1 MNQETVDRRRAI
13 EALRAGVPNRDV
25 VRMLPPEQ
33 RDLDERFQALLAAAE
48 NGWDDEKQQPG
59 LLLEGDFGTGKSHW
73 LEYFRHLALESHF
86 VVSTVVLNKETPLH
100 DLKKIFRACVE
111 SAVIPGK
118 IGPAL
123 EEIAH
128 AYTLDGGASFQQL
141 TEWVQQTPELDP
153 RFAATLFLF
162 ARDPSEFIREKVIA
176 EWTGYPMRVN
186 DLRAALRELGVYQ
199 QYPVAAPTRGAVLQQ
214 FAFLSR
220 FFRAAGYTGWVV
232 LFDEAEMIS
241 KYSVRQR
248 GRAYGHLAQLLG
260 LVKGV
265 ATPGLATVFTITKDY
280 TGQVLYGR
288 KNDLE
293 MIPAR
298 LQGTRDEV
306 MAAPADIGMKAIKSR
321 AVELRPPTRTQVEG
335 IYRRVAELYGG
346 AYAWET
352 PDIADVREYTSST
365 GMRQYVRSWINAWDL
380 RRLFQAQA
388 DLVTETVT
396 TSYEEDP
403 DLQTAVTDDD
413 EPSITL

>member
-1 MNQETVDRRRAI
+1 MNQEIVDRRRAI

-33 RDLDERFQALLAAAE
+33 RDIDERFQALLTATE
-48 NGWDDEKQQPG
+48 IGWEDGRQQAG

-100 DLKKIFRACVE
+100 DLAKIFRSCVE

-118 IGPAL
+118 VGPAL

-128 AYTLDGGASFQQL
+128 AYALDNGASFQQL
-141 TEWVQQTPELDP
+141 AEWVQQAPGLDP
-153 RFAATLFLF
+153 RFAATLYLF

-176 EWTGYPMRVN
+176 EWTGYPIRVS
-186 DLRAALRELGVYQ
+186 DLRAALRELGEHQ
-199 QYPVAAPTRGAVLQQ
+199 HYPVAAPVRGAILQR
-214 FAFLSR
+214 FAFLTR

-232 LFDEAEMIS
+232 LFDETEMIS

-248 GRAYGHLAQLLG
+248 GKAYAHLAQLLG

-293 MIPAR
+293 TIPAR
-298 LQGTRDEV
+298 LQATRDAE
-306 MAAPADIGMKAIKSR
+306 MAAPAEIGMKAIKSR
-321 AVELRPPTRTQVEG
+321 GVELRPPTRAQVEG
-335 IYRRVAELYGG
+335 IYRRVAELYAG

-352 PDIADVREYTSST
+352 PDIADVREYTAST
-365 GMRQYVRSWINAWDL
+365 GMRQYVRSWINVWDL
-380 RRLFQAQA
+380 RRLFQARA
-388 DLVTETVT
+388 DLVVETVAP
-396 TSYEEDP
+396 SYEEDA
-403 DLQTAVTDDD
+403 DMQTVVDDE